1 MRAFPFVVLLM
12 IGVLLLGACG
22 SDEPSTLTDSDEPST
37 LAETE
42 QVVEQLRELF
52 IGRAS
57 LTDEDLN
64 HAAIQGILEFIDD
77 PYTSYLPPQRYTEF
91 TESLN
96 GTGQSFEGIGAEVSV
111 RGGQVMIVGP
121 LPGSP
126 AIKAGVLPGDV
137 VLEVDGQP
145 TEGLDLFQA
154 VELIRGPKDSTV
166 VLTVLR
172 AGSLRPQDISVVRDT
187 IELTSVLA
195 RMQQDGVGYIRLNSF
210 DMVAV
215 SGMVQAIA
223 DLRETGARGF
233 ILDLR
238 NNTGGL
244 VSAAVGVVSEF
255 VEEGLVCTG
264 CDPNQ
269 DGEDD
274 LHRVSGNGSAYDLP
288 MVVLVNSY
296 SASASEIVA
305 GALQDHGRAQII
317 GTTTFGKGVVNVLL
331 PLETGSGLY
340 VTVARWPTP
349 AGQVIDGIGIT
360 PDIIV
365 GANVDVQSA
374 QRLGTLT
381 RSLCVAFD
389 DERDNLEG
397 QELFAEALDGLCTLD
412 VTNSDGPLTD
422 EQLDR
427 AVSELRKL
435 ID

>member
-1 MRAFPFVVLLM
+1 MVGL
-12 IGVLLLGACG
+12 LLLGACG
-22 SDEPSTLTDSDEPST
+22 SDEPPST

-42 QVVEQLRELF
+42 EVVEQLRELF
-52 IGRAS
+52 IDRAS
-57 LTDEDLN
+57 LTDDDIN
-64 HAAIQGILEFIDD
+64 HAAIQGILDFIDD
-77 PYTSYLPPQRYTEF
+77 PYTSYLAPERYTDF
-91 TESLN
+91 TDSLN
-96 GTGQSFEGIGAEVSV
+96 GAGETFEGIGAEVSV

-145 TEGLDLFQA
+145 TEGLVLLEA

-166 VLTVLR
+166 VLTILR
-172 AGSLRPQDISVVRDT
+172 GGSLRPIDISVVRDT

-210 DMVAV
+210 DSVAV
-215 SGMVQAIA
+215 AEMIQGIA
-223 DLRETGARGF
+223 DLRETGAKGL

-244 VSAAVGVVSEF
+244 VDAAVGVVSEF
-255 VEEGLVCTG
+255 VAEGLVCTG
-264 CDPNQ
+264 CNPGAD
-269 DGEDD
+269 ED
-274 LHRVSGNGSAYDLP
+274 LHRVSGSGSAHDLP
-288 MVVLVNSY
+288 LVVLVNSF

-305 GALQDHGRAQII
+305 GALQDHDRAEII
-317 GTTTFGKGVVNVLL
+317 GTTTFGKGVVNLLL

-340 VTVARWPTP
+340 VTVARWLTP

-374 QRLGTLT
+374 QRLGGLT
-381 RSLCVAFD
+381 RSLCVAFE
-389 DERDNLEG
+389 DEHDNLEG
-397 QELFAEALDGLCTLD
+397 QDQFAEALEGLCTLD
-412 VTNSDGPLTD
+412 VTADDGPLVD

-427 AVSELRKL
+427 AVVELRKL

>member
-1 MRAFPFVVLLM
+1 MRAFPFVVLSM

-22 SDEPSTLTDSDEPST
+22 SDEPSTL
-37 LAETE
+37 AETE
-42 QVVEQLRELF
+42 EVVEQLRELF
-52 IGRAS
+52 IDRAS
-57 LTDEDLN
+57 LTDDDLN
-64 HAAIQGILEFIDD
+64 HAAIQGILDFIDD
-77 PYTSYLPPQRYTEF
+77 PYTSYLAPERYTDF
-91 TESLN
+91 TDSLN
-96 GTGQSFEGIGAEVSV
+96 GAGQSFEGIGAEVSV

-126 AIKAGVLPGDV
+126 AIKAGVLPGDI

-145 TEGLDLFQA
+145 TEGLDLLEA

-166 VLTVLR
+166 VLTILR
-172 AGSLRPQDISVVRDT
+172 AGSLRPMDISVVRDT

-210 DMVAV
+210 DSVTV

-223 DLRETGARGF
+223 DLRATGAKGLV
-233 ILDLR
+233 LDLR

-244 VSAAVGVVSEF
+244 VNAAVGVVSEF

-264 CDPNQ
+264 CNPNS
-269 DGEDD
+269 DGQED
-274 LHRVSGNGSAYDLP
+274 LHNVFGNGSAYDLP
-288 MVVLVNSY
+288 LVVLVNSF

-305 GALQDHGRAQII
+305 GALQDHERAQII
-317 GTTTFGKGVVNVLL
+317 GTTTFGKGVVNLL
-331 PLETGSGLY
+331 LELETGSGLY
-340 VTVARWPTP
+340 VTVARWFTP
-349 AGQVIDGIGIT
+349 AGQVIDGVGIT
-360 PDIIV
+360 PDIVV

-381 RSLCVAFD
+381 QALCVAFE

-397 QELFAEALDGLCTLD
+397 QELFAEALEGLCTLD
-412 VTNSDGPLTD
+412 VTSGDGPLTD

-427 AVSELRKL
+427 AVAELRKL

>member
-1 MRAFPFVVLLM
+1 MVGVV
-12 IGVLLLGACG
+12 GVLLLGACG
-22 SDEPSTLTDSDEPST
+22 SDEPPST

-42 QVVEQLRELF
+42 EVVDQLRELF
-52 IGRAS
+52 IDRAS
-57 LTDEDLN
+57 LTDDDLN

-77 PYTSYLPPQRYTEF
+77 PYTSYLAPQRYTDF
-91 TESLN
+91 TDSLN

-126 AIKAGVLPGDV
+126 AIKAGVLPGDI

-145 TEGLDLFQA
+145 TEGLDLLEA

-166 VLTVLR
+166 VLTILR
-172 AGSLRPQDISVVRDT
+172 AGSLRPRDIPVVRDT

-210 DMVAV
+210 DVVTV

-223 DLRETGARGF
+223 DLRETGAEGL

-244 VSAAVGVVSEF
+244 VNAAVGVVSEF
-255 VEEGLVCTG
+255 VEEGIVCTG
-264 CDPNQ
+264 CNPN
-269 DGEDD
+269 GEGEAD

-288 MVVLVNSY
+288 LVVLVNSF

-317 GTTTFGKGVVNVLL
+317 GTTTFGKGVVNLL
-331 PLETGSGLY
+331 LELDTGSGLY
-340 VTVARWPTP
+340 VTVARWSTP
-349 AGQVIDGIGIT
+349 AGQLIDGVGIT
-360 PDIIV
+360 PDIVV

-374 QRLGTLT
+374 QRLSALT
-381 RSLCVAFD
+381 QSLCVAFD

-397 QELFAEALDGLCTLD
+397 QEQFGEALEGLCTLD
-412 VTNSDGPLTD
+412 VTNSDGPVTD
-422 EQLDR
+422 DQLDR